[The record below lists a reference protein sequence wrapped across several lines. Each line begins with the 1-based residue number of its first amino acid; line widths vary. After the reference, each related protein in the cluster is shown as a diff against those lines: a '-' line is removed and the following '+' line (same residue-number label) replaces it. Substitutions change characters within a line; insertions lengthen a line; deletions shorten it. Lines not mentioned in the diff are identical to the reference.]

1 MNKLKFYF
9 FISLFLFF
17 LENKVVAAEN
27 YLAEGKKLFNQK
39 EFLKSKF
46 KFEQDI
52 VFNPK
57 SEESYLYLA
66 KIFNKEENDDLEEQN
81 LNTVIMLNPKNEEA
95 VYLLALLRIKKSDY
109 EESEMLI
116 TNFKKICK
124 TLCRKKKDLESKL
137 ENLQSQ

>member
-124 TLCRKKKDLESKL
+124 TLCTKKKDLESKL

>member
-1 MNKLKFYF
+1 MKKIKFYF

-124 TLCRKKKDLESKL
+124 TLCTKKKDLESKL

>member
-109 EESEMLI
+109 AESEMLI

-124 TLCRKKKDLESKL
+124 TLCTKKKDLESKL